1 MSPLIPVSAPS
12 AAPTVAPLMVG
23 RTDGWGVD
31 DTLVVVVAVVAVLLL
46 VALIGAVVPQ
56 HGGKVRSWRILGRAP
71 EGFAAITATLNAG
84 MAVFLV
90 KGSTTGALLQGP
102 VGVALGVA
110 AAAST
115 VAIAVGW
122 WVRSLHR
129 WVAHGL
135 AMSAV
140 VWGGISA
147 ANFAASLEVS
157 GWIALCLTGFFGY
170 AWVADVTDVGGHQGE
185 R

>member
-1 MSPLIPVSAPS
+1 MTAVGNMSRLLAPQ
-12 AAPTVAPLMVG
+12 VVG
-23 RTDGWGVD
+23 RADGWGTD
-31 DTLVVVVAVVAVLLL
+31 DTAVVVVAVVAVLLL
-46 VALIGAVVPQ
+46 VALIGTVVPQ
-56 HGGKVRSWRILGRAP
+56 HGGRVKSWRILGRAP
-71 EGFAAITATLNAG
+71 EGFAAITAALNAG

-90 KGSTTGALLQGP
+90 KGSTTGVLLQGP
-102 VGVALGVA
+102 VGVALGLT

-115 VAIAVGW
+115 ALIVAGW
-122 WVRSLHR
+122 WVRRLHL